1 MGLRVNVVAFYVV
14 AIPAASFFGFI
25 LHWGVEGLYAGLIL
39 GATVQAIGYSVHL
52 RKVDWQAE
60 AAIAA
65 TRVEE
70 VASGA
75 EKLPETQ

>member
-1 MGLRVNVVAFYVV
+1 MAFYIV
-14 AIPAASFFGFI
+14 AIPAASLFAFV

-60 AAIAA
+60 ATIAA
-65 TRVEE
+65 NRVEE
-70 VASGA
+70 VASSA